1 MCPSNKRIVVTYW
14 FLRFRWKVVCLILT
28 SAAVFNS
35 CNIINPDEPIPSYLN
50 IDTNVFTVNSGS
62 ASSAIF
68 DSWVYIDNKLHGT
81 FEMPFTIPVLYS
93 GQHQVTIIPGIKVNG
108 LNALRSAYPLYTVYD
123 TVFNFEAGKTH
134 KLTPHCTYKSNVVVN
149 VVDDFDSGTTKFIR
163 DADSDTMIT
172 TTNNAFEG
180 SFSGEFYLDTIRR
193 RISISSLNKFVI
205 PKGKVNIIEL
215 NYNCNNSFVV
225 GLIRNYVGN
234 TQRLEMIAVLPSGGK
249 WRKMYI
255 SIVDAINNLNA
266 DNYNI
271 YIFSQID
278 QGNTQ
283 AKIMLDNIKLC
294 NN

>member
-1 MCPSNKRIVVTYW
+1 MS
-14 FLRFRWKVVCLILT
+14 
-28 SAAVFNS
+28 S
-35 CNIINPDEPIPSYLN
+35 CELINPEEPIPAYIK
-50 IDTNVFTVNSGS
+50 IDTNVFTVNTGS
-62 ASSAIF
+62 SSSAIF
-68 DSWVYIDNKLHGT
+68 DSWVYIDNKLQGT
-81 FEMPFTIPVLYS
+81 YEMPFSIPVLYS
-93 GQHQVTIIPGIKVNG
+93 GQHQVTISAGIKVNG
-108 LNALRSAYPLYTVYD
+108 LNSVRSVYPLYTVYD
-123 TVFNFEAGKTH
+123 TTLNFEPGKTAII
-134 KLTPHCTYKSNVVVN
+134 KPRCTYNSNVVVN
-149 VVDDFDSGTTKFIR
+149 VVDDFDSGTTKFVR

-193 RISISSLNKFVI
+193 RISISTLNKFVI
-205 PKGKVNIIEL
+205 PKGRINIIEL

-234 TQRLEMIAVLPSGGK
+234 SQRLEMIAVLPSGGK

-255 SIVDAINNLNA
+255 SIVDAVNNLTA

-271 YIFSQID
+271 YIYAQID

-283 AKIMLDNIKLC
+283 AKVMLDNLKLC